1 MACQNPR
8 RPKRNF
14 RSGKRLN
21 ALTKRLINRKLSR
34 SVSIFDK
41 DEAEDK
47 VMNCDYLLES
57 DRIDLINSMNLN

>member
-1 MACQNPR
+1 MARQNPR